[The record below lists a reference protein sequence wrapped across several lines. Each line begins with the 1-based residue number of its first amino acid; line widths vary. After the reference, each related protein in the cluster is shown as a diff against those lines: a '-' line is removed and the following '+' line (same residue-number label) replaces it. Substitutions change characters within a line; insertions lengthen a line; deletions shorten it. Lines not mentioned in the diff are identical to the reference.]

1 MFYTVVSFDARI
13 VYSAH
18 QEQALEGFLNMM
30 KNWKK
35 DNKGKK

>member
-1 MFYTVVSFDARI
+1 MFYTAVSFDARI

-18 QEQALEGFLNMM
+18 QEQVLEGFLNMM